1 MNCRAS
7 YQGFPAGSIREV
19 DSGFPTGGRFRI
31 LAGMKKLAL
40 LGLAWAMATLAGAEE
55 IFPREGWREAPN
67 PLASEFAEKGGVL
80 TGCIGPYPKSFNY
93 YLDQNV
99 MSAELFGQFYETLL
113 AQHPVTLELEP
124 MLADRCALGADRKT
138 FTFHMNPLAKWSD
151 GLPVTAEDVRWTFEA
166 IMDPRNLTGPYKIDF
181 GRFDP
186 PEVLDAATIRFVAKE
201 EHWKNLIALAGLQ
214 VLPKHAFEGK
224 DFNLQNFE
232 FPVVS
237 GPYRL
242 GEIKEGLQV
251 SLERRTNW
259 WAGDLPRFRNV
270 ANFDILR
277 FRFFEEQD
285 NAFEAFK
292 KGEIDLFPVY
302 TAHVWANQTSGD
314 KFNRNWIVKQM
325 VENQNPVGF
334 QGIALNQ
341 RRPPLDDPRVR
352 RALAHLY
359 HREKMNETLMFN
371 AYFLHRSYFEDLYD
385 AAHPCANELIA
396 FDKDKARALL
406 AEAGWTADP
415 ATGLLTKDGRPL
427 RLRYLSRGSTDD
439 KFTAIFQEDLKDAG
453 IELVVDKKDWAAW
466 TKDMD
471 EYNFDMT
478 WASWSAG
485 LFKDPESMWASKEAA
500 RPSGQNITGYGNA
513 EVDALID
520 AQRTEFDVQKRHDIV
535 RRIDAILAKDIPYV
549 LLWNKRGTRLLW
561 WNKFGMPDAPLGKY
575 GDERSVHTYWWCD
588 PDAAADLSHAMETGR
603 ALPAR
608 PARAVY
614 ADPAAP

>member
-1 MNCRAS
+1 MK
-7 YQGFPAGSIREV
+7 
-19 DSGFPTGGRFRI
+19 RI
-31 LAGMKKLAL
+31 LFP
-40 LGLAWAMATLAGAEE
+40 GLVWAMAAVAGAEE
-55 IFPREGWREAPN
+55 VFPREGWTEAPN
-67 PLASEFAEKGGVL
+67 PLASEFAEKGGLLVAYM
-80 TGCIGPYPKSFNY
+80 GPYPKSFNY

-113 AQHPVTLELEP
+113 AQHPVTLEMEP
-124 MLADRCALGADRKT
+124 LLAARCVLGDDRRT
-138 FTFHMNPLAKWSD
+138 FTFQMNPLAKWSD
-151 GLPVTAEDVRWTFEA
+151 GMPVTAEDVRWTFA
-166 IMDPRNLTGPYKIDF
+166 AVMDPKNLTGPHKI
-181 GRFDP
+181 GLERFDP
-186 PEVLDAATIRFVAKE
+186 PEVIDESTIRFVAKA
-201 EHWKNLIALAGLQ
+201 EHWENLLTLAGLQ
-214 VLPKHAFEGK
+214 VLPKRAFEGK
-224 DFNLQNFE
+224 DFNLQHFE

-251 SLERRTNW
+251 SLERRPDW
-259 WAGDLPRFRNV
+259 WAADLPRFRKV
-270 ANFDILR
+270 ANFGELR
-277 FRFFEEQD
+277 FRFFEERD

-302 TAHVWANQTSGD
+302 TAHVWANQTGGER
-314 KFNRNWIVKQM
+314 FERRWIVKQEI
-325 VENQNPVGF
+325 ENQKPVGF
-334 QGIALNQ
+334 QGIALNL

-385 AAHPCANELIA
+385 AAHPCGNERIA
-396 FDKDKARALL
+396 FDPAQARTLL
-406 AEAGWTADP
+406 AEAGWAADP
-415 ATGLLTKDGRPL
+415 ATGLLAKDGRPL
-427 RLRYLSRGSTDD
+427 RLRYLSRGGTDD

-471 EYNFDMT
+471 AYHFDLT
-478 WASWSAG
+478 WAAWSAG
-485 LFKDPESMWASKEAA
+485 IFKNPESMWASKEAD
-500 RPSGQNITGYGNA
+500 RPAGQNIAGYQNA

-520 AQRTEFDVQKRHDIV
+520 EQRTELDVRKRHDLV
-535 RRIDAILAKDIPYV
+535 RRIDAILAREVPYV

-575 GDERSVHTYWWCD
+575 GDERAAHAYWWAD
-588 PDAAADLSHAMETGR
+588 PDAAADLAQARKTGR

-608 PARAVY
+608 PARSVY
-614 ADPAAP
+614 ADPAP

>member
-1 MNCRAS
+1 
-7 YQGFPAGSIREV
+7 
-19 DSGFPTGGRFRI
+19 
-31 LAGMKKLAL
+31 MKKIVV
-40 LGLAWAMATLAGAEE
+40 LGLALAWAGAARAEE
-55 IFPREGWREAPN
+55 VFPRAGWREAPN
-67 PLASEFAEKGGVL
+67 PLASEFAEKGGMLVAYM
-80 TGCIGPYPKSFNY
+80 GPYPKSFNY

-113 AQHPVTLELEP
+113 AQHPVTLEMEP
-124 MLADRCALGADRKT
+124 MLADRCVLGDDRKT
-138 FTFHMNPLAKWSD
+138 FTFHVNPLAKWSD
-151 GLPVTAEDVRWTFEA
+151 GNAVTAEDVRWTFEA
-166 IMDPRNLTGPYKIDF
+166 ILDPKNLTGPHKIALE
-181 GRFDP
+181 RFEP
-186 PEVLDAATIRFVAKE
+186 PEVLDESTIRFVAKE
-201 EHWKNLIALAGLQ
+201 IHWENLLALAGLQ
-214 VLPKHAFEGK
+214 VLPKHAFAGQ

-270 ANFDILR
+270 ANFDVLR
-277 FRFFEEQD
+277 FRFFEERD

-302 TAHVWANQTSGD
+302 TAHVWANQTGGEKVD
-314 KFNRNWIVKQM
+314 RNWIVRQE
-325 VENQNPVGF
+325 VANLNPVGF

-359 HREKMNETLMFN
+359 HREKMNETLMYN

-385 AAHPCANELIA
+385 AAHPCGNELVA
-396 FDKDKARALL
+396 FDPEKARALL
-406 AEAGWTADP
+406 AEAGWAADP
-415 ATGLLTKDGRPL
+415 ATGLLAKEGQPL
-427 RLRYLSRGSTDD
+427 RLRYLSRGATDD
-439 KFTAIFQEDLKDAG
+439 KFTAIFQEDLKDVG
-453 IELVVDKKDWAAW
+453 IELAVDKKDWAAW

-471 EYNFDMT
+471 EYNFDLT

-485 LFKDPESMWASKEAA
+485 LFKNPESMWASKEAD
-500 RPSGQNITGYGNA
+500 RPSGQNIAGYKNPD
-513 EVDALID
+513 VDALID
-520 AQRTEFDVQKRHDIV
+520 AQRTEFDVARRHEIV
-535 RRIDAILAKDIPYV
+535 RKIDAILARDVPYV
-549 LLWNKRGTRLLW
+549 LLWNKLGTRLLW

-575 GDERSVHTYWWCD
+575 GDERAAHAYWWYD
-588 PDAAADLSHAMETGR
+588 ADAAADLAHAMATGR

-608 PARAVY
+608 PARAAY
-614 ADPAAP
+614 GEAP